1 MQIYLLYF
9 IFQMPFLKEIIV
21 KKNIRILIW
30 NIDEKLSDLKA
41 LILLT
46 KEQKKELDRRKPISN
61 KKQYLA
67 SRKLIRMAEMNELN
81 NNFYESLSL
90 KKNVCYSISHTMKFA
105 VLGIGVQKI
114 GVDIESY
121 RPKIL
126 HIKSKFINIKE
137 SYFLKSDD
145 IKIITRLWTCKEA
158 IFKCISKNKLSLK
171 KNIVVKKFDTQAKFG
186 RGKVYLKGKIIPINL
201 HFSNFENH
209 QLTMSYL

>member
-9 IFQMPFLKEIIV
+9 NFQMPFLKEVIV

-30 NIDEKLSDLKA
+30 KIDEKLSDLKA

-46 KEQKKELDRRKPISN
+46 EDQKRELKKRNPISN

-67 SRKLIRMAEMNELN
+67 SRKLIRMAETNELN

-90 KKNVCYSISHTMKFA
+90 KKNLYYSISHTMKFA
-105 VLGIGVQKI
+105 VLGIGFQKI

-126 HIKSKFINIKE
+126 NIKSKFINIKE
-137 SYFLKSDD
+137 SYFMKSDD
-145 IKIITRLWTCKEA
+145 IKVITRLWTCKEA
-158 IFKCISKNKLSLK
+158 IYKCIFKNKLSFK
-171 KNIVVKKFDTQAKFG
+171 KDIVLEKFDMRAKYG
-186 RGKVYLKGKIIPINL
+186 RGEVYLKGKIIPINL